1 MRHMTLVEQMA
12 TYDNG
17 TEAFTFTDAVPG
29 RLTWEAGSESEPGR
43 HFYRAANAD
52 ESQWEIGVGD
62 HSGGGTL
69 TRVEVVLSSSGLTP
83 INFSG
88 AVKVS
93 LIAPASAMWVV
104 DSEQANL
111 SALAVG
117 SRAMAA
123 GIQAEAYGV
132 NAIALGFN
140 AGAGQDFAPVEGAV
154 AIGSYAGARHKDS
167 VAIGADSTTLINEAV
182 HHRSAFW
189 WSKRS
194 ETVTSGATS
203 TFIRSGG
210 AGTEPSI
217 DEGKIIAVKA
227 LVVAGNA
234 DGDRFYAAEISAM
247 LRRPV
252 GGVTAVL
259 GTPTVTE
266 IHKTGGVTATATIAG
281 TGTGGHFGIQVT
293 GETGEDWFWSGE
305 LRGVWV

>member
-29 RLTWEAGSESEPGR
+29 RLTWELGSESEAGR

-62 HSGGGTL
+62 YGGSSTL
-69 TRVEVVLSSSGLTP
+69 TRVDVVLSSSSGSP

-104 DSEQANL
+104 DSEQANW
-111 SALAVG
+111 SALAIG

-123 GIQAEAYGV
+123 GIQAEAYGA
-132 NAIALGFN
+132 NTIALGFN
-140 AGAGQDFAPVEGAV
+140 ADAGQSGTPVEGAV
-154 AIGSYAGARHKDS
+154 AIGQYAGARHKNS
-167 VAIGADSTTLINEAV
+167 VALGADAASLINEAI
-182 HHRSAFW
+182 HHRAAFW
-189 WSKRS
+189 WSKR
-194 ETVTSGATS
+194 ETVTSGLTS
-203 TFIRSGG
+203 AFLSSGG
-210 AGTEPSI
+210 TDTEPSI
-217 DEGKIIAVKA
+217 DEGKIVAVKA
-227 LVVAGNA
+227 LVVAGNG